1 MSKLETNTIDTISGS
16 TNLTLGGTNA
26 TDITIPSGVTI
37 TNNGTQ
43 SGFGGTNSPRF
54 LARKTSD
61 QSISNGVAT
70 KVTFD
75 NEHYDT
81 GVFDLSTD
89 KFTVPSGEAGIY
101 MIYAGIR
108 NNFNGAS
115 VGQYSEGN
123 LYLNGTRL
131 ILTTLDWRNN
141 YGGYSNSLT
150 MSVALNLSV
159 GDYIEAYADIGVTS
173 GTPVVTGHGSEYRT
187 YFGGYKLI
195 T

>member
-1 MSKLETNTIDTISGS
+1 MGTVKVTNLEPISGGGTLTVGASGDTI
-16 TNLTLGGTNA
+16 TFPA
-26 TDITIPSGVTI
+26 GVTV

-43 SGFGGTNSPRF
+43 TGFGGTNTPRF

-61 QSISNGVAT
+61 QSIVSAVPT

-75 NEHYDT
+75 VEHYDT
-81 GVFDLSTD
+81 GVFDLANN
-89 KFTVPSGEAGIY
+89 KFTVPSEEAGIY
-101 MIYAGIR
+101 MFYTAIR

-115 VGQYSEGN
+115 VGTYSAGN
-123 LYLNGTRL
+123 LYLNGTR
-131 ILTTLDWRNN
+131 ILLNTLDWRNS

-150 MSVALNLSV
+150 TSVALNLSV
-159 GDYIEAYADIGVTS
+159 GDYVEVYADIGVTS
-173 GTPVVTGHGSEYRT
+173 GTPAVTGDASEYRT